1 MGENASKIGNKLE
14 GFGENLVSDLGWIEL
29 IRDKEI
35 KCQRSSHKKK
45 THGIDL
51 LCKFNN
57 PYLNGN
63 QGIIIE
69 CKNRQMRSIT
79 KSDIE
84 EWVKELIN
92 NIECSQSTDEL
103 SDIDLSD
110 IKSLNTGLLLIH
122 ANDQWDEAKFYRH
135 LNSLSVANR
144 RNPINVFVAGNDR
157 INLWTSLLA
166 KIKKDFQNGFSF
178 IYPSLNEFSK
188 KLQRGLT
195 INAMFSKYLFA
206 ESTYTIQMTNEAGS
220 YEEPH
225 RQTILFFFDEINPDN
240 FKYAWSMFKHYQ
252 LQGAEKYTFVF
263 YPRKNGDVDY
273 VNSCFIQVIKAGDPN
288 ISDGELNKIC
298 LDFIDNR
305 TLSPIEIGGVK

>member
-1 MGENASKIGNKLE
+1 MGENATKIGKKLE
-14 GFGENLVSDLGWIEL
+14 GFGENLISDLGWIEL
-29 IRDKEI
+29 TRDKEI

-57 PYLNGN
+57 PYLSGN
-63 QGIIIE
+63 QGIVIE

-79 KSDIE
+79 KADIE

-122 ANDQWDEAKFYRH
+122 ANDQWDESNFYGH
-135 LNSLSVANR
+135 LKGLSVANR
-144 RNPINVFVAGNDR
+144 RNQINVFIAGNDK
-157 INLWTSLLA
+157 INLWTSLFA
-166 KIKKDFQNGFSF
+166 KIEKDFNTGFNF

-188 KLQRGLT
+188 KIQRSLT

-206 ESTYTIQMTNEAGS
+206 ESTYTIQQNNGAGL

-225 RQTILFFFDEINPDN
+225 RQTILFYLDEINTDN

-252 LQGAEKYTFVF
+252 LQGADKYTFVF
-263 YPRKNGDVDY
+263 YPRKNGDVDFVKNY
-273 VNSCFIQVIKAGDPN
+273 FLQTIKAGDSN
-288 ISDGELNKIC
+288 IFDEELKKIC
-298 LDFIDNR
+298 VDFIDNR
-305 TLSPIEIGGVK
+305 TLSPIEIGGTK

>member
-1 MGENASKIGNKLE
+1 MGENATKIGKKLE
-14 GFGENLVSDLGWIEL
+14 GFGENLISDLGWIEL
-29 IRDKEI
+29 TRDKEI

-57 PYLNGN
+57 PYLSGN
-63 QGIIIE
+63 QGIVIE

-79 KSDIE
+79 KADIE

-122 ANDQWDEAKFYRH
+122 ANDQWDESNFYGH
-135 LNSLSVANR
+135 LKGLSVANR
-144 RNPINVFVAGNDR
+144 RNQINVFIAGNDK
-157 INLWTSLLA
+157 INLWTSLFA
-166 KIKKDFQNGFSF
+166 KIEKDFNTGFNF

-188 KLQRGLT
+188 KIQRSLT

-206 ESTYTIQMTNEAGS
+206 ESTYTIQQNNGAGL

-225 RQTILFFFDEINPDN
+225 RQTI
-240 FKYAWSMFKHYQ
+240 
-252 LQGAEKYTFVF
+252 
-263 YPRKNGDVDY
+263 
-273 VNSCFIQVIKAGDPN
+273 CF
-288 ISDGELNKIC
+288 
-298 LDFIDNR
+298 
-305 TLSPIEIGGVK
+305 TLTR